1 MPFVQII
8 KFQSSKVAELQAL
21 LDEWAVAETDGR
33 VRRVL
38 VCADRNDPDQHF
50 HLAFFRSYEEAMEH
64 SDLPA
69 TQEFAAR
76 MSQLVDGPPTFF
88 DLDIVGDLQFD

>member
-8 KFQSSKVAELQAL
+8 RFQSSKLAELEAL
-21 LDEWAVAETDGR
+21 LEGWAAAEDDGR

-38 VCADRNDPDQHF
+38 VCRDRNDADQHA
-50 HLAFFRSYEEAMEH
+50 HLAFFDSYEEAMAH
-64 SDLPA
+64 SELPV

-76 MSQLVDGPPTFF
+76 MSELVDGPPTFY
-88 DLDIVGDLQFD
+88 DLDIVGDIAFD

>member
-8 KFQSSKVAELQAL
+8 KFQSSKLAEMETLLQG
-21 LDEWAVAETDGR
+21 WAAAETDGR

-38 VCADRNDPDQHF
+38 VCRDRNTPDQHF
-50 HLAFFRSYEEAMEH
+50 HLAFFDSYEEAMEH

-76 MSQLVDGPPTFF
+76 MAELVDDPPTFF
-88 DLDIVGDLQFD
+88 DLDIVGDLRFD